1 MDSTTS
7 ITHSLTTA
15 LTEED
20 SLRAK
25 CMLLSKQAERLE
37 AVIMAFKSEVD
48 ELQRSLG
55 VRKTTGSDAQ
65 TRLKG
70 AVRSRVATADA
81 ASNDPIYL
89 RPLAKR
95 DYLRTKWKLGKG
107 LPSAMTATQEIPM
120 LPPHADDLRSV
131 TGHLKL
137 SGMLLDGQNWES
149 VTALSQIAS
158 GQGAIIG
165 RDSAVCLIRVPD
177 SGVSRQHAKLL
188 YAAQGLT
195 IQDLGSKN
203 GLSVNGVALTPEDA
217 PRHLSRGDIIDLGD
231 VSLLVDITA

>member
-1 MDSTTS
+1 MGSTTS

-20 SLRAK
+20 SVKAR
-25 CMLLSKQAERLE
+25 CMLLTKQAERLE
-37 AVIMAFKSEVD
+37 AAVMAFRNEVE
-48 ELQRSLG
+48 ELRRSLG
-55 VRKTTGSDAQ
+55 SRNTTGPEAQ
-65 TRLKG
+65 TRLKDPIRKR
-70 AVRSRVATADA
+70 AESANSV
-81 ASNDPIYL
+81 SNDPIYL

-120 LPPHADDLRSV
+120 LPPRADDLRSV

-149 VTALSQIAS
+149 VTALSQIAVS
-158 GQGAIIG
+158 QGAIIG

-177 SGVSRQHAKLL
+177 SGVSRQHAKLF
-188 YAAQGLT
+188 YSAQGLT

-231 VSLLVDITA
+231 VSLLVDMTA